1 MPHTPALA
9 DVLVILLAAVLVV
22 PLFERLKASPVLGY
36 LVAGMMIGPH
46 GLSIIGD
53 PDGAAMLAHFGVVFL
68 LFAIGLELSL
78 DRLRV
83 MRKWVFGL
91 GTLQV
96 AVTAGVAWLGA
107 VALGLSSAAALVA
120 AGGLALSSTAIVM
133 QILKERDELT
143 GKPGRIAFAV
153 LLMQDLAVVPLLTLV
168 PLLGSYQSEVAWALG
183 LAAIKAVAALVGI
196 VVVGQM
202 VLRPV
207 LRMVAAARSPEL
219 FTAVTLLIV
228 LGVGWLTEMAGLSMA
243 LGAFLA
249 GLVIAETEYCHQVEA
264 DIEPFRGVLLAL
276 FFMTVGMTV
285 DLGLVAEAFPVV
297 LGLAVALVL
306 GKAVVL
312 GGLARLFGVSSA
324 TAVQVGLTLSQGG
337 EFAFVLYDL
346 ARGHGVLA
354 PAEANLLLAVIALSM
369 AATPF
374 LMAGGRRLAGRLALP
389 PSDALRQMAEATH
402 ELRDH
407 VLIAGFGR
415 VGQTLARLLEA
426 NEVPWVAVDLEP
438 KRVGEGRARGLP
450 VYFGDACR
458 AEVLRAA
465 GADRARSAV
474 VTLDHP
480 ALAERAVRALSGQN
494 AELTIVVRGHDG
506 SHGDALEQAGA
517 TFVVPEA
524 VEASLQLGGTVLRA
538 LGRDTY
544 EVERVLHRF
553 RDDAY
558 ASLGNLIPAKPPPRR
573 HPTPVPISLDDLND
587 PRR

>member
-1 MPHTPALA
+1 MPHAPALA
-9 DVLVILLAAVLVV
+9 DVLVILLSAVLVV

-36 LVAGMMIGPH
+36 LAAGMLIGPH
-46 GLSIIGD
+46 GLAIIGD

-78 DRLRV
+78 ERLRV
-83 MRKWVFGL
+83 MRTWVFGL

-96 AVTAGVAWLGA
+96 AATTAVGWLGA
-107 VALGLSSAAALVA
+107 KALGLSNAAALVA

-133 QILKERDELT
+133 QILKERDEL
-143 GKPGRIAFAV
+143 GAKHGRVAFAV

-168 PLLGSYQSEVAWALG
+168 PLLGSYQSDVAWALG
-183 LAAIKAVAALVGI
+183 LAAVKAVAALVGI
-196 VVVGQM
+196 VVVGQV

-219 FTAVTLLIV
+219 FTGVTLLIV
-228 LGVGWLTEMAGLSMA
+228 LGVGWLTDLAGLSMA

-285 DLGLVAEAFPVV
+285 DLGLVAKAFPVV
-297 LGLAVALVL
+297 LVLAVALVA
-306 GKAVVL
+306 GKALLL
-312 GGLARLFGVSSA
+312 GGLARLFGISAA

-354 PAEANLLLAVIALSM
+354 PEEAQLMLAVIALSM

-374 LMAGGRRLAGRLALP
+374 LMAAGRRLAGRLAQP
-389 PSDALRQMAEATH
+389 PSEALRQMAGATG
-402 ELRDH
+402 ELRGH

-415 VGQTLARLLEA
+415 VGQTLARVLEA

-438 KRVGEGRARGLP
+438 RRVGEGRARGLP

-458 AEVLRAA
+458 PDVLAAA
-465 GADRARSAV
+465 GAGHARAAV

-480 ALAERAVRALSGQN
+480 ALAERAVRALRGGN
-494 AELTIVVRGHDG
+494 PAMTIVVRGHDG
-506 SHGDALEQAGA
+506 GHADALERAGA

-524 VEASLQLGGTVLRA
+524 VEASLELGGTVLRG
-538 LGRDTY
+538 LGQDAY
-544 EVERVLHRF
+544 DVERVLHRF
-553 RDDAY
+553 REDAY

-573 HPTPVPISLDDLND
+573 HPVAVPISLDDLND